1 MKDRKDRLTKKQ
13 LSVSMYDRGMNVVA
27 IARLL
32 RCEPSY
38 VANALIEQGRIPAYV
53 DLYTSTGPQNED
65 AKELEG
71 VLKFTDAD
79 SARASVARID
89 QLWQR
94 FSSERN
100 RRGIT
105 SVRWL
110 SSSVATAR
118 LASANRRKRRSLP
131 IGSSHGCGQPDRA
144 VEPRSC

>member
-1 MKDRKDRLTKKQ
+1 
-13 LSVSMYDRGMNVVA
+13 MNVVA

-89 QLWQR
+89 QLWHR

-100 RRGIT
+100 RRGMHQCEVVVLIGRNRAIGIGKQT
-105 SVRWL
+105 EAQIFADWL
-110 SSSVATAR
+110 VAR
-118 LASANRRKRRSLP
+118 LRPTRS
-131 IGSSHGCGQPDRA
+131 GSRA
-144 VEPRSC
+144 A

>member
-65 AKELEG
+65 AKEREG

-100 RRGIT
+100 RRGMHQCEVVVLIGRNRAIGIGKQT
-105 SVRWL
+105 EAQIFADWL
-110 SSSVATAR
+110 VAR
-118 LASANRRKRRSLP
+118 LRPTRS
-131 IGSSHGCGQPDRA
+131 GSRA
-144 VEPRSC
+144 A

>member
-1 MKDRKDRLTKKQ
+1 MKDRLTKKQ

-71 VLKFTDAD
+71 VLKFTDAA
-79 SARASVARID
+79 SARASVARIEA
-89 QLWQR
+89 LWQR
-94 FSSERN
+94 FSTERN
-100 RRGIT
+100 RRGMHQCEVVVLIGRNRAIGIGKQT
-105 SVRWL
+105 EAQIFADWL
-110 SSSVATAR
+110 IER
-118 LASANRRKRRSLP
+118 LRPAAS
-131 IGSSHGCGQPDRA
+131 GSHSPKA
-144 VEPRSC
+144 A